1 MNSSNIETRVRP
13 YQNGDE
19 HQIVDL
25 FRISSDRIR
34 TVDFFKWANL
44 INPFSQSISLLLE
57 SEDNSIVGHYSVMK
71 VELVYK
77 DRLIKA
83 GFGAQLVIHPLFRNF
98 KFMWQLLQA
107 AWSKSREEGLD
118 FIYAFPNNNIWPIKN
133 KLMGW
138 KLVKVFSSH
147 ELDLKQTNIIDS
159 EVSEVEFQRIDN
171 LSPYKDLINKIYED
185 SKNRFNNLVHIERNY
200 DFVHWRFFQ
209 HPIEHYQ
216 FFLIRNKDKEFSGWT
231 ALKFYKKNDILYG
244 HIVDLVVS
252 NEDMYMD
259 LVKHVVKHFASCGVD
274 IVSLWGN
281 KTTRYI
287 YNEIGFVEKGF
298 ATNFGIILFENS
310 ILGQVDLYNYNSWDL
325 AMSYSDAF

>member
-25 FRISSDRIR
+25 FRISSDHIR

-98 KFMWQLLQA
+98 KCMWQLLQTT
-107 AWSKSREEGLD
+107 WSRSQEEGLD

-138 KLVKVFSSH
+138 KLVNVFSAH
-147 ELDLKQTNIIDS
+147 ELDLKQTNIIDV

-171 LSPYKDLINKIYED
+171 LSPYKDLINNIFKK
-185 SKNRFNNLVHIERNY
+185 SKNRFNNLIHIERNY
-200 DFVHWRFFQ
+200 EFVHWRFFQ

-216 FFLIRNKDKEFSGWT
+216 FFLIRSKDKVVIGWA
-231 ALKFYKKNDILYG
+231 ALKFYKKEEILYG

-252 NEDMYMD
+252 DENMYMD
-259 LVKHVVKHFASCGVD
+259 LLKHVVKLFKSYGVD

-281 KTTRYI
+281 KTTRDI
-287 YNEIGFVEKGF
+287 CNEIGFVEKGF

-310 ILGQVDLYNYNSWDL
+310 ILEQVDLYNYNSWDL

>member
-1 MNSSNIETRVRP
+1 
-13 YQNGDE
+13 
-19 HQIVDL
+19 
-25 FRISSDRIR
+25 
-34 TVDFFKWANL
+34 
-44 INPFSQSISLLLE
+44 
-57 SEDNSIVGHYSVMK
+57 MK

-107 AWSKSREEGLD
+107 AWSKSQEEGLD

-138 KLVKVFSSH
+138 KLVNVFSAH

-159 EVSEVEFQRIDN
+159 EVSEVEFQRIYN
-171 LSPYKDLINKIYED
+171 SSPYRDLINNIFKK
-185 SKNRFNNLVHIERNY
+185 SKNRFNNLIHIERNY

-216 FFLIRNKDKEFSGWT
+216 FFLIKCKDKEIIGWT

-244 HIVDLVVS
+244 HIVDLITY
-252 NEDMYMD
+252 NEEMDID
-259 LVKHVVKHFASCGVD
+259 LVKQVVKHFVSCGVD
-274 IVSLWGN
+274 IVLLWGN
-281 KTTRYI
+281 KTTRDI

-310 ILGQVDLYNYNSWDL
+310 ILEQVDLYNYNSWDL